1 MSWSRARRLR
11 GLHRG
16 PDDYGVWGDPAV
28 GVGLTQRRL
37 SIIDLAETGHQP
49 MASRDGRFM
58 VVYNGE
64 IYNYRELRVRLESAG
79 QTFLGHS
86 DTLVITEGCSAWGF
100 DRMLSELNG
109 MFAIAVWDRRER
121 VLHFA
126 RDRMGEKPLYYGRFG
141 SSVLFGSELKAL
153 LAHPGWSPTLDS
165 TAANLYFTYNYVP
178 GPRTIFQG
186 VYKLQPAHRLSI
198 PLDSALPLPQPS
210 AYWSVVDVAADGM
223 ANPSPA
229 DAPAALEALD
239 ELMNDAVRIRLESDV
254 PIGALPSGGID
265 SSLIV
270 ALMQK
275 HATGTVKTFSVGF
288 EDRAY
293 DESAHARR
301 VADHLGTDH
310 TEFRVTPGD
319 ALAVVPEL
327 PKMYDEPFADSSQI
341 PTHLMSKLQT
351 RAIAVLGM
359 GAIVRSLRVSTS
371 RSL

>member
-1 MSWSRARRLR
+1 
-11 GLHRG
+11 
-16 PDDYGVWGDPAV
+16 
-28 GVGLTQRRL
+28 
-37 SIIDLAETGHQP
+37 
-49 MASRDGRFM
+49 
-58 VVYNGE
+58 
-64 IYNYRELRVRLESAG
+64 
-79 QTFLGHS
+79 
-86 DTLVITEGCSAWGF
+86 
-100 DRMLSELNG
+100 

-254 PIGALPSGGID
+254 PIGALLSGGID

-327 PKMYDEPFADSSQI
+327 PKNVTVA
-341 PTHLMSKLQT
+341 
-351 RAIAVLGM
+351 
-359 GAIVRSLRVSTS
+359 LRRTG
-371 RSL
+371 

>member
-1 MSWSRARRLR
+1 
-11 GLHRG
+11 
-16 PDDYGVWGDPAV
+16 
-28 GVGLTQRRL
+28 
-37 SIIDLAETGHQP
+37 
-49 MASRDGRFM
+49 
-58 VVYNGE
+58 
-64 IYNYRELRVRLESAG
+64 
-79 QTFLGHS
+79 
-86 DTLVITEGCSAWGF
+86 
-100 DRMLSELNG
+100 

-254 PIGALPSGGID
+254 PIGALLSGGID

-341 PTHLMSKLQT
+341 PTHLIAKLARQHVT
-351 RAIAVLGM
+351 VALSGDAGDELFAGYHRYGWGEAVWARVGWMPPAMRRGLA
-359 GAIVRSLRVSTS
+359 GACMDSSSFASITFDR
-371 RSL
+371 